1 MSLRR
6 VALEVLDS
14 IIRGGKYS
22 NLALKDALSEKP
34 SSEAAWVSALV
45 YETLDRLMYID
56 YIIDYCSKGKLN
68 HVIKGI
74 LRLGV
79 CQALFMSVPDR
90 AACDESVKLTKEI
103 GKGALA
109 GYVNGVMRTV
119 CRLDLKTVPMPKDD
133 RERLAVKYSYPR
145 WIVDEYVRLYG
156 LEFAGDMLEK
166 PSTPFTVRAHPP
178 YTSEMLETELNGRGM
193 GYIRGRLVKDAY
205 KLTSGFNP
213 VSDSL
218 YNDGFISI
226 QSESAMLVCQI
237 CGAMQGMKVLDACAA
252 PGGKTAYLS
261 ALMADTGSIL
271 AWEVHQHRKE
281 LLDRTLER
289 LHVMNAVTA
298 LHDARLYNEELDE
311 KMDVVL
317 VDAPCSGLGVRG
329 KPDARYR
336 KTDEV
341 IAGLSEIQFEIL
353 STCSKYVK
361 KGGALVYA
369 TCTISERENEG
380 IMKRFLE
387 KYNGFHPADIK
398 PYVPMELWPR
408 VKDGALQLF
417 PHLDGTEGFFIAK
430 MQRKAD

>member
-14 IIRGGKYS
+14 IVRGGKYS
-22 NLALKDALSEKP
+22 NLALKDAISEKP

-68 HVIKGI
+68 NVIKGI

-79 CQALFMSVPDR
+79 CQALFMSAPYRV
-90 AACDESVKLTKEI
+90 ACDESVKLAKEV
-103 GKGALA
+103 GKGALS
-109 GYVNGVMRTV
+109 GYVNGVMRAV

-145 WIVDEYVRLYG
+145 WIVNEYVRRYG
-156 LEFAGDMLEK
+156 LRFTENMLEK
-166 PSTPFTVRAHPP
+166 PDTFFTVRAHPP
-178 YTSEMLETELNGRGM
+178 YTSEMLGAELKSRGL
-193 GYIRGRLVKDAY
+193 GYTQGRLVKDAY

-218 YNDGFISI
+218 YNDGYISI
-226 QSESAMLVCQI
+226 QSESAMLVCQV
-237 CGAMQGMKVLDACAA
+237 CGAMPDMKVLDACAA

-261 ALMADTGSIL
+261 ALMSNTGSIL

-289 LHVMNAVTA
+289 LHIKNAVTA
-298 LHDARLYNEELDE
+298 LHDARFYNEELNE
-311 KMDVVL
+311 KMDIVL

-336 KTDEV
+336 KTDEA
-341 IAGLSEIQFEIL
+341 ITGLSEIQFDIL

-361 KGGALVYA
+361 KGGVLVYA
-369 TCTISERENEG
+369 TCTISERENED

-387 KYNGFHPADIK
+387 ENNGFHPADMK
-398 PYVPMELWPR
+398 PYVPMELWHR
-408 VKDGALQLF
+408 IKDGALQLF

-430 MQRKAD
+430 MRRKAD